1 MDPQRIIRHRGV
13 DRLLHWIMAASVL
26 VLLATGLLPQLGVH
40 FDWLVLH
47 WSAGLVLVGALLW
60 HVVRVALRAGFAAMW
75 PSRRDAAEWRALF
88 GAPPALPGK
97 YSLAQKTMHH
107 AVALLS
113 LAAAITGL
121 VMMVKIDTPL
131 WRRNPYWLE
140 AATWG
145 GIYVVHGLA
154 ALCFVSVVLL
164 HLYFAL
170 RPEKR
175 CYLAAML
182 CGSMRRSDWLA
193 HHDPALW
200 SGEAPP
206 TRDAQLPP

>member
-1 MDPQRIIRHRGV
+1 MDPQRIIRHRGA

-26 VLLATGLLPQLGVH
+26 ALLATGLLPKLGLH

-47 WSAGLVLVGALLW
+47 WSAGLLLVAALLC
-60 HVVRVALRAGFAAMW
+60 HVLRVVLRGSFAAMW
-75 PSRRDAAEWRALF
+75 PSRRDAAEWHALF
-88 GAPPALPGK
+88 GAPPVLPGK
-97 YSLAQKTMHH
+97 YSLAQKSMHH

-121 VMMVKIDTPL
+121 LMMVKVDTPL
-131 WRRNPYWLE
+131 WQRNPYWLG
-140 AATWG
+140 AAAWG

-154 ALCFVSVVLL
+154 ALCFVSVVML
-164 HLYFAL
+164 HGYFTL

-182 CGSMRRSDWLA
+182 HGSMSRSDWRA

-206 TRDAQLPP
+206 ARDAQAPQ